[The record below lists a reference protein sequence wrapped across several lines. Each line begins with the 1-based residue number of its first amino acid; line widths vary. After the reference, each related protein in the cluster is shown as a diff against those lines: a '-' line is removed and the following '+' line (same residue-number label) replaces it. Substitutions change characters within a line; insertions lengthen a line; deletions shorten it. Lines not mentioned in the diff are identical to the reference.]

1 MVRWIL
7 WILPLTKAYFS
18 LGFSR
23 TPCDDVDSPELNK
36 SLAERLLEKQRKAV
50 KMCSWANNYHNKLD
64 FVIVL
69 ENELWEQQQDHD
81 Y

>member
-50 KMCSWANNYHNKLD
+50 KMCS
-64 FVIVL
+64 
-69 ENELWEQQQDHD
+69 
-81 Y
+81 

>member
-1 MVRWIL
+1 MRWIL
-7 WILPLTKAYFS
+7 WILPLTKTYFS

-50 KMCSWANNYHNKLD
+50 KLCSYFVDL
-64 FVIVL
+64 VIVL
-69 ENELWEQQQDHD
+69 ENQLWEQ
-81 Y
+81 